1 MKEHN
6 DGGRWTLRSYHPELK
21 KLINPTMAICLAF
34 FLAGLV
40 VSISGD
46 SPFEAYAALF
56 KGAFGT
62 VAGLNNTVRYVIP
75 IILLGFSFSICQR
88 SGYFNIG
95 QEGQMYA
102 AATTIVF
109 LSTWTS
115 GLPIAIR
122 MTIMIIC
129 ACFSAGIVT
138 LIPAL
143 LKSVLGINEIIVAV
157 MINYILSLF
166 SSWTL
171 LYSVIADKNASMPKS
186 IGVPESIGIT
196 TLIIITIIAILVYYL
211 ALKFTTS
218 GYRIRIIG
226 KNTKFAKVCG
236 LPTTKIILTAAF
248 IAGIIVG
255 LATVGEVMGVYHI
268 VYDNFP
274 TGMGFSGM
282 TAALIGQ
289 HHPVGIVLGAIII
302 GALQSGS
309 VLLSIDTNVPAEIV
323 EVVKGFVMF
332 FATVNLA
339 RYMKSGKVES
349 GRIEV

>member
-1 MKEHN
+1 MKERTEDRHE
-6 DGGRWTLRSYHPELK
+6 TFLRRLPELK
-21 KLINPTMAICLAF
+21 KLMNPTVAILLAF
-34 FLAGLV
+34 LLAGLV

-62 VAGLNNTVRYVIP
+62 AAGLKNTVRYVIP

-102 AATTIVF
+102 AATAIVF
-109 LSTWTS
+109 FSHWTAA
-115 GLPIAIR
+115 LPLGIR
-122 MTIMIIC
+122 MMIMIIC
-129 ACFSAGIVT
+129 ACFVAGIVA
-138 LIPAL
+138 LIPAI
-143 LKSVLGINEIIVAV
+143 LKSLLGINEIIVAV

-186 IGVPESIGIT
+186 LGIPESIGET
-196 TLIIITIIAILVYYL
+196 TLIIVTVIAILAYYL
-211 ALKFTTS
+211 TLKCTTA
-218 GYRIRIIG
+218 GYRIRMIG
-226 KNTKFAKVCG
+226 KNTKFARACG

-248 IAGIIVG
+248 IAGVIVG
-255 LATVGEVMGVYHI
+255 FATVGEVMGVYHI

-289 HHPVGIVLGAIII
+289 HHPIGIVLGAIII

-323 EVVKGFVMF
+323 QVVQGFVMF
-332 FATVNLA
+332 FATVNLI
-339 RYMKSGKVES
+339 RHVKRSKGQS
-349 GRIEV
+349 GRIES